1 MDVQC
6 IGCRGAVPDVV
17 GPSHEYMR
25 ASPGCWQIYNEI
37 IANTLT
43 GPSTPLERW
52 HHVDCFAVQHPGGA
66 QHDRRQ
72 RQSVAVHL
80 ISLCLLHEFGQ
91 PPAGA
96 ADGRGKTSRHVL
108 ARVGLQDWPFLLPPF
123 DLGAVTARDV
133 RAAAA
138 DKRAERMN
146 DWARAAW
153 TAWAGHH
160 DAVRSWTETACE
172 QSR

>member
-25 ASPGCWQIYNEI
+25 ASPGCWQIYNEL

-43 GPSTPLERW
+43 EPRTPLERW

-66 QHDRRQ
+66 QQDRRQ

-80 ISLCLLHEFGQ
+80 ISLCLPLVRAAASGGGGRAREDQ
-91 PPAGA
+91 PACSRAGRVAGLALPAATLRPGGG
-96 ADGRGKTSRHVL
+96 DRTRRH
-108 ARVGLQDWPFLLPPF
+108 
-123 DLGAVTARDV
+123 
-133 RAAAA
+133 AAAA
-138 DKRAERMN
+138 DKWAERMN

-160 DAVRSWTETACE
+160 DAVRSWAAAAWE